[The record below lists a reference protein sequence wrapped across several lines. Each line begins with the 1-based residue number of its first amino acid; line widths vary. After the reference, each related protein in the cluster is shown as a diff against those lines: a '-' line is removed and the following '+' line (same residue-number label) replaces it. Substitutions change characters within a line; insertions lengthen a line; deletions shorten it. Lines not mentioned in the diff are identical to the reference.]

1 MYLKA
6 LELQGFKSF
15 PEKTRITFERSV
27 TAIVGPNG
35 SGKSNISDALLWV
48 MGEQRTRTLRG
59 GKMEDVIFGGTEKR
73 SPMGFAQVTLVL
85 DNTARTFPRDCD
97 EISISRRYYRSG
109 ESEYAI
115 NKESVRLR
123 DVTDLLMDTG
133 LGRDGYSV
141 IGQNRITEIVSA
153 RSTDRREI
161 FEEAAGIS
169 RFRYRK
175 EESERKL
182 QKTEENLLRIGDK
195 IAELELH
202 LEPLREQAETAKKY
216 LLLRDELRIKEISLW
231 MENLDRLHQQSEGL
245 RQDYEEAV
253 KARDTAKGELESL
266 YAAAESLSEE
276 MRRNDLAIERQRERQ
291 REEESGAAELE
302 SGAAVLRSNIRNNAE
317 TMERLQREMED
328 QRSRSDQLLRQI
340 EAQQAQLTALLGEE
354 QELRGRE
361 AGLMSAANDASLGL
375 RQHGD
380 RLNALLLRENGYS
393 AELAE
398 NATAESLLRE
408 NLASFEERR
417 TAVHGELREAG
428 ERLQG
433 AGESVQREEK
443 ALTEAAEQV
452 TRTGNMVSGRQML
465 LQNRERSC
473 AELAEEREKLS
484 SGLRWIDSRLSL
496 LQEMEKEYEG
506 FNKAVKT
513 VMRESERGALR
524 GVHGPVARLISTED
538 RTALAVETALGG
550 SAQHIVVDSQSV
562 GKSAIEMLQRR
573 GAGRGTFLPLD
584 TIRPSSL
591 GQRLDGEEGFVAL
604 CDELVDCEE
613 RYRAVISNLLGRTVV
628 TETLSDALRI
638 ARKTRNAFRIVTLDG
653 QMVNVGGSMTGGS
666 SAKNTGILS
675 RAHELLHLTEQR
687 QEGEEK
693 LKKVAAD
700 AREAERKR
708 EELRLELENAREDNV
723 AAREE
728 QRRREGSLSQAK
740 LLHKAAQEAL
750 DSLREEQDSL
760 EGRKQSCEE
769 RIGALLERRRE
780 LEDALAALRE
790 EIEKENRSGEEVEQ
804 ARRGLE
810 EQLGALRER
819 RAAVESE
826 QRSTERSVEQLRSLR
841 QDMLERSGGQN
852 DALTLA
858 KERGEQFERELAER
872 EEQLKARRQHIEELQ
887 REGKTLGE
895 RRLELEARR
904 VSGDRAAQEKNKEL
918 LELERSCARLEQRKQ
933 AADLEESQIVDK
945 LWDNYELS
953 RSAAQ
958 SLRQPIESYSKI
970 SRQVSELRKSINALG
985 NPNVGAIDEYARLS
999 ERYDFLTAQRS
1010 DVEKSKAE
1018 IEGIIRDITAQ
1029 METIFVEQFR
1039 KIDVCFRE
1047 TFLQLFGGGKASLS
1061 LEDPEH
1067 VLDCGID
1074 IRIQPPG
1081 KALSNISLL
1090 SGGEKSFVAIA
1101 LYFAIMKVRPT
1112 PFCVMDEIESALDEA
1127 NVNIVADYLH
1137 TMSEKTQFIVIT
1149 HRRGSMESA
1158 DALYGVTMQEKGVST
1173 VLSLDMDEAMKNI
1186 QGTE

>member
-1 MYLKA
+1 M
-6 LELQGFKSF
+6 
-15 PEKTRITFERSV
+15 
-27 TAIVGPNG
+27 
-35 SGKSNISDALLWV
+35 
-48 MGEQRTRTLRG
+48 
-59 GKMEDVIFGGTEKR
+59 
-73 SPMGFAQVTLVL
+73 
-85 DNTARTFPRDCD
+85 
-97 EISISRRYYRSG
+97 
-109 ESEYAI
+109 
-115 NKESVRLR
+115 
-123 DVTDLLMDTG
+123 
-133 LGRDGYSV
+133 
-141 IGQNRITEIVSA
+141 
-153 RSTDRREI
+153 
-161 FEEAAGIS
+161 
-169 RFRYRK
+169 
-175 EESERKL
+175 
-182 QKTEENLLRIGDK
+182 
-195 IAELELH
+195 
-202 LEPLREQAETAKKY
+202 
-216 LLLRDELRIKEISLW
+216 
-231 MENLDRLHQQSEGL
+231 
-245 RQDYEEAV
+245 
-253 KARDTAKGELESL
+253 
-266 YAAAESLSEE
+266 
-276 MRRNDLAIERQRERQ
+276 
-291 REEESGAAELE
+291 
-302 SGAAVLRSNIRNNAE
+302 
-317 TMERLQREMED
+317 
-328 QRSRSDQLLRQI
+328 
-340 EAQQAQLTALLGEE
+340 
-354 QELRGRE
+354 
-361 AGLMSAANDASLGL
+361 
-375 RQHGD
+375 
-380 RLNALLLRENGYS
+380 
-393 AELAE
+393 
-398 NATAESLLRE
+398 
-408 NLASFEERR
+408 
-417 TAVHGELREAG
+417 
-428 ERLQG
+428 
-433 AGESVQREEK
+433 
-443 ALTEAAEQV
+443 
-452 TRTGNMVSGRQML
+452 
-465 LQNRERSC
+465 
-473 AELAEEREKLS
+473 
-484 SGLRWIDSRLSL
+484 
-496 LQEMEKEYEG
+496 
-506 FNKAVKT
+506 
-513 VMRESERGALR
+513 
-524 GVHGPVARLISTED
+524 
-538 RTALAVETALGG
+538 
-550 SAQHIVVDSQSV
+550 
-562 GKSAIEMLQRR
+562 
-573 GAGRGTFLPLD
+573 
-584 TIRPSSL
+584 
-591 GQRLDGEEGFVAL
+591 
-604 CDELVDCEE
+604 
-613 RYRAVISNLLGRTVV
+613 
-628 TETLSDALRI
+628 
-638 ARKTRNAFRIVTLDG
+638 
-653 QMVNVGGSMTGGS
+653 
-666 SAKNTGILS
+666 
-675 RAHELLHLTEQR
+675 
-687 QEGEEK
+687 
-693 LKKVAAD
+693 
-700 AREAERKR
+700 
-708 EELRLELENAREDNV
+708 
-723 AAREE
+723 
-728 QRRREGSLSQAK
+728 
-740 LLHKAAQEAL
+740 
-750 DSLREEQDSL
+750 
-760 EGRKQSCEE
+760 
-769 RIGALLERRRE
+769 
-780 LEDALAALRE
+780 
-790 EIEKENRSGEEVEQ
+790 EQ

-858 KERGEQFERELAER
+858 QERGEQFERELAER